1 MKKTIENHDDESRL
15 SLPEKLREDIKGLY
29 QSSSTIPPEI
39 DRAILDRAHQHF
51 ARPKQRR
58 IRWINPW
65 KIAGAAAAVIIFA
78 FFLPLKK
85 LSGPAPEDAHQAV
98 VQPTDIDHNG
108 RVDILDAFT
117 LARQIEQAGHIE
129 SEWDMNG
136 DGQVD
141 RSDVDMVAL
150 AAVRLDKGVL

>member
-1 MKKTIENHDDESRL
+1 MKKTIDSHDDESRL
-15 SLPEKLREDIKGLY
+15 NLPEKLREDIKDLY
-29 QSSSTIPPEI
+29 QSSSPIPPEM

-51 ARPKQRR
+51 TRTKQRR
-58 IRWINPW
+58 IRRIIPW
-65 KIAGAAAAVIIFA
+65 KIAAAAAVIIFA
-78 FFLPLKK
+78 ISLFLTRIFELGGEHPL
-85 LSGPAPEDAHQAV
+85 PATYQA
-98 VQPTDIDHNG
+98 TDIDHNG

-117 LARQIEQAGHIE
+117 LARQIEQANPIK

>member
-1 MKKTIENHDDESRL
+1 VKKTIENHDDESRL
-15 SLPEKLREDIKGLY
+15 NLPEKLREDIKGLY

-51 ARPKQRR
+51 SRTKQRR
-58 IRWINPW
+58 IRWIAPW
-65 KIAGAAAAVIIFA
+65 KIAAAAAVIIFA
-78 FFLPLKK
+78 FSLSLNK
-85 LSGPAPEDAHQAV
+85 LSGPAPEQAYQAV
-98 VQPTDIDHNG
+98 VQATDIDHNG

-117 LARQIEQAGHIE
+117 LARQIERANPIK

-141 RSDVDMVAL
+141 QSDVDTVAL

>member
-15 SLPEKLREDIKGLY
+15 KLPEKLREDIKGLY
-29 QSSSTIPPEI
+29 QSSATVPPEM

-58 IRWINPW
+58 IRWIRPW
-65 KIAGAAAAVIIFA
+65 KIAAAAAVIIFA
-78 FFLPLKK
+78 FSLSLNK
-85 LSGPAPEDAHQAV
+85 LSGPAPEYVQQTV
-98 VQPTDIDHNG
+98 VQATDIDRNG
-108 RVDILDAFT
+108 RVDILDAFI
-117 LARQIEQAGHIE
+117 LARQIEQANPIK
-129 SEWDMNG
+129 SEWDING

-141 RSDVDMVAL
+141 RSDVDTVAL

>member
-1 MKKTIENHDDESRL
+1 VKKTIENHDDESRL

-39 DRAILDRAHQHF
+39 DRAILDQAHQHF
-51 ARPKQRR
+51 ARPRQRR
-58 IRWINPW
+58 IRLISPW
-65 KIAGAAAAVIIFA
+65 KIAAAAAVIIFA
-78 FFLPLKK
+78 FSLFLTRTFELGGEQQLPVTY
-85 LSGPAPEDAHQAV
+85 QA
-98 VQPTDIDHNG
+98 TDIDHNG

-117 LARQIEQAGHIE
+117 LARQIEQAGHIK
-129 SEWDMNG
+129 SEWDLNG

-141 RSDVDMVAL
+141 RSDVDTVAL